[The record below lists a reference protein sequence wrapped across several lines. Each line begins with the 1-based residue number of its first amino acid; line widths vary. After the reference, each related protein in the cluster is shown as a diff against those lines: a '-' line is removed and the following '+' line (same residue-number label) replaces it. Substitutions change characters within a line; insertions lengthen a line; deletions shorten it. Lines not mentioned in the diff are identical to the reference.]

1 MANEATLL
9 IETAKPIALTC
20 ADGTGIE
27 KGCLLEIS
35 DPITVA
41 AHSND
46 EGYFGGIAAE
56 EKVASDGRTK
66 LAVYRDGI
74 FKLTTAG
81 AITAGQVV
89 ALSAT
94 ANKVKVSDATCV
106 GGKTV
111 GIALETAAG
120 ADETIYVELRPGA
133 APNAF
138 A

>member
-1 MANEATLL
+1 MANEATLH
-9 IETAKPIALTC
+9 IETAPAISMTC
-20 ADGTGIE
+20 SESTGIE
-27 KGCLLEIS
+27 KGTLLEVS
-35 DPITVA
+35 DEFTVA

-46 EGYFGGIAAE
+46 EGYFGGVATG
-56 EKVASDGRTK
+56 EKIASDGHTK
-66 LAVYRDGI
+66 CRVHREGI
-74 FKLTTAG
+74 FIMTSAG

-111 GIALETAAG
+111 GICMSTAAG
-120 ADETIYVELRPGA
+120 ADELVYVELRPGA